1 LTHKFAL
8 NQEIYQARNMGCKAK
23 MHQQAKLSVK
33 LGSSGY
39 LDYWA

>member
-1 LTHKFAL
+1 MVSIFTGED
-8 NQEIYQARNMGCKAK
+8 QCKAK
-23 MHQQAKLSVK
+23 MHQQAKLSLK